1 MLPVALALLALA
13 AGSAWAQTPAVLST
27 SVDFTR
33 QPGRT
38 VLGTLLPGAVVAP
51 GRTSGSSVEVA
62 FEGWIFSTSLA
73 PMDREGFDIAVTK
86 REGENM
92 RESPDGAIRAR
103 AKAGAGFVTVETRGR
118 WTRVRRT
125 AWIDAKALPAPSA
138 DVPLGPDAAEITRQ
152 VPLLASAGGDTVGRA
167 DSGTSARVLARA
179 EGWSRVAVEAWVP
192 DSVLRA
198 TEGPVLRG
206 VTVAEVRANP
216 SRYVGKE
223 IEWKVQLVAVQKA
236 DELRPEIPAGRTY
249 LLTRGPLPEPGFVYI
264 VLPPERV
271 AEFEAIPPLRELL
284 VRGRLRA
291 AATRYLPTPV
301 LDLIS
306 VAEGQGSR

>member
-13 AGSAWAQTPAVLST
+13 AGSARAQTPATLGAP
-27 SVDFTR
+27 VDFTR

-38 VLGTLLPGAVVAP
+38 VLGTLLPGAAVTP

-73 PMDREGFDIAVTK
+73 PMKREGFDVTVAK
-86 REGENM
+86 RDGENM
-92 RESPDGAIRAR
+92 RDSPDGAVRAR
-103 AKAGAGFVTVETRGR
+103 IKANAGFVSVETRGR

-138 DVPLGPDAAEITRQ
+138 AAPLGPDAAEITRR
-152 VPLLASAGGDTVGRA
+152 VPLLAAAGGDTLGHA
-167 DSGTSARVLARA
+167 DSGTAARVLARA
-179 EGWSRVAVEAWVP
+179 GGWSRVAVEAWVP

-198 TEGPVLRG
+198 SEGSVLRG

-216 SRYVGKE
+216 ARYVGKE
-223 IEWKVQLVAVQKA
+223 LEWRVQLVAVQKA

-249 LLTRGPLPEPGFVYI
+249 LLARGPLPEPGFVYI

-271 AEFEAIPPLRELL
+271 AEFEAMPSLREMM

-301 LDLIS
+301 LDLTS
-306 VAEGQGSR
+306 VAEGQDSR

>member
-1 MLPVALALLALA
+1 VLLALA
-13 AGSAWAQTPAVLST
+13 TGTAWAQSPATLT
-27 SVDFTR
+27 RSVDFTK

-38 VLGTLLPGAVVAP
+38 VLGTLMPGVPVTP
-51 GRTSGSSVEVA
+51 GRTSGSSVEVT
-62 FEGWIFSTSLA
+62 FEGWIFSASLG
-73 PMDREGFDIAVTK
+73 PMNRDGFDVVVKA
-86 REGENM
+86 RNGENV
-92 RESPDGAIRAR
+92 REVPDGAIRAR
-103 AKAGAGFVTVETRGR
+103 AKVGAGFVTVETQGR

-125 AWIDAKALPAPSA
+125 AWIDAQALPAAAPE
-138 DVPLGPDAAEITRQ
+138 VPVGREATEITRG
-152 VPLLASAGGDTVGRA
+152 VPLLASVGGDIVGRV

-179 EGWSRVAVEAWVP
+179 GGWSRVALEAWVP
-192 DSVLRA
+192 DSVLRV

-223 IEWKVQLVAVQKA
+223 IEWKVQIVALQKA

-264 VLPPERV
+264 VLPPEMV
-271 AEFEAIPPLRELL
+271 ADFEAIPPLRELT

-291 AATRYLPTPV
+291 ATTRYLPTPV

-306 VAEGQGSR
+306 VAEGRGSQ